1 VKVPKSQAV
10 PIPRSPAPGQGQSDD
25 VVETALDGLY
35 GGIRIAAVDQS
46 ALSQCNRSGTIWV
59 KATALIGVLN
69 RFGDPALVRGTAQLN
84 CP

>member
-1 VKVPKSQAV
+1 MKVPKSQAV

-25 VVETALDGLY
+25 VVETALDGLH
-35 GGIRIAAVDQS
+35 GGIRIAVDQYGLAQRNS
-46 ALSQCNRSGTIWV
+46 PGTIWV
-59 KATALIGVLN
+59 TATALIGALN